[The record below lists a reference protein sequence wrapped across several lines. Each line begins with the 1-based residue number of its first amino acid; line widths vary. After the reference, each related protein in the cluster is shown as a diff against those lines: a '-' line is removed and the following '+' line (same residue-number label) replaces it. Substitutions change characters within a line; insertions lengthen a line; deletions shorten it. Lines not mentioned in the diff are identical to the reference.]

1 MDQPRRVFPCLPLTE
16 RPKVDQIHIF
26 TNEVKQLRER
36 GIKVILLPPSYALTS
51 FNMSK
56 SYIDEITSTL
66 EGDSVPFVVSP
77 SRYAFTD
84 TLFWNTAYHLS
95 AEGRRLRTDLVIAD
109 LDSIGIN

>member
-1 MDQPRRVFPCLPLTE
+1 
-16 RPKVDQIHIF
+16 
-26 TNEVKQLRER
+26 
-36 GIKVILLPPSYALTS
+36 
-51 FNMSK
+51 MSK